1 MMGLGS
7 RLAGILLAGAIL
19 SSPAQADGEHLA
31 VFTKNKLN
39 PNYVAFRL
47 GADRAAARLGARTT
61 HRVPDKPDDAPEQIA
76 LLETTIREKPGAILL
91 APADDKA
98 LEPTVREINKAG
110 IPLLGF
116 VNKMA
121 VGEFVTFVGSNDEE
135 MGYETARY
143 LLQHMRGKGTV
154 VIVEGPSTAPTSR
167 DRVRGFKRALAEH
180 PGIRLLGSADG
191 RYQTADA
198 DRAMTKLLAEHPQ
211 IDGVIAANDSMAI
224 GVLAA
229 LDRAGRKAQ
238 VVGLNGTMEAAR
250 AIDEGR
256 MLASEDYS
264 GLVLGCLTA
273 EAAIR
278 HLRGQPVPKEI
289 MLPVR
294 IIDRANVAEWLVPV
308 EQRACPE
315 WDKVVRGNG

>member
-1 MMGLGS
+1 MKTS
-7 RLAGILLAGAIL
+7 LLSLLVVVVAVISGRAL
-19 SSPAQADGEHLA
+19 ADGEHLV

-47 GADRAAARLGARTT
+47 GADRAAARLGAQTI

-76 LLETTIREKPGAILL
+76 LLEATVREKPGAILL

-98 LEPTVREINKAG
+98 LEPMVAQINKAG

-121 VGEFVTFVGSNDEE
+121 VGDFVSFVGSNDEE
-135 MGYETARY
+135 MGYQTARY
-143 LLQHMRGKGTV
+143 LLQHMGGKGSV
-154 VIVEGPSTAPTSR
+154 VVVEGPSTAPTSR
-167 DRVRGFKRALAEH
+167 DRVIGFKRALAEY

-198 DRAMTKLLAEHPQ
+198 ELAMTKLLAEHSE

-229 LDRAGRKAQ
+229 LDRAGRKAH
-238 VVGLNGTMEAAR
+238 VVGLNGTIEAAR
-250 AIDEGR
+250 AIENGR

-294 IIDRANVAEWLVPV
+294 IIDRANVAEWLIPV
-308 EQRACPE
+308 EQRSCPD
-315 WDKVVRGNG
+315 WDTVVRGNG